1 MGPRHLF
8 FFLAFVGYVSLHTTP
23 LGAQETP
30 RLPLSPASEET
41 TRNSGVPPTPQ
52 FVQIAVDLEG
62 GKRVAVRVP
71 YAPAWLAL
79 QGPQVRLKSVQT
91 VPPSEEDTTPL
102 VEGGADHLYQVLDQA
117 LKRTPPT
124 TAPAP

>member
-8 FFLAFVGYVSLHTTP
+8 FFLAFVGYFSLNNTH

-30 RLPLSPASEET
+30 RFPLSPASEET

-52 FVQIAVDLEG
+52 FVQIAVDIEV

-71 YAPAWLAL
+71 YAPAWLAR

-91 VPPSEEDTTPL
+91 MPPSEEDTAPL

-117 LKRTPPT
+117 LKRTQPT